1 MNSLPFDDLQ
11 ATQWLL
17 DRKWTPELSQQW
29 QEYYHNAPRISYYNR
44 GGQYLDEE
52 LGILPKYKDLEPVK
66 CGKQIIQN
74 NSTSIPN
81 SSTGI
86 SNSSTG
92 IRNNSII
99 IHQNSFIIFFF
110 FIILIIVR

>member
-1 MNSLPFDDLQ
+1 MNRLPFDYVQ
-11 ATQWLL
+11 AREWLL

-29 QEYYHNAPRISYYNR
+29 QEYYHNASRMSYYNR
-44 GGQYLDEE
+44 GGQFQMED

-66 CGKQIIQN
+66 CGKQ
-74 NSTSIPN
+74 TIP
-81 SSTGI
+81 
-86 SNSSTG
+86 
-92 IRNNSII
+92 NNSII